1 MGFAQALADAKQPGR
16 KKLLDKYLESMDSED
31 SEKLLEALND
41 LSVLGSQITRA
52 MNSEGLTITA
62 NSIHQWRRANV
73 FA

>member
-62 NSIHQWRRANV
+62 NSVHQWRRANV